1 MQSEKESTIPKL
13 AVAAVVAVLLCTT
26 VFSLAYLARERKHI
40 HDLDAARD
48 EMSAMM
54 SETRGQLQALSQKLD
69 ALNAA
74 QQSAMQQIAAPQP
87 AAQPP
92 EPVRPRHARV
102 RRAAA
107 RRPAE
112 DGRWELIQTQIS
124 EQQKQLASTR
134 DEVDKTRADLQGK
147 LDSTR
152 DDLNGSIA
160 KNHDELV
167 QLQKRGERSYYEF
180 TLTPS
185 KQFEHVGPIGVSLR
199 KVNVKHKYYDMSM
212 MVDDF
217 KLDKKRVNLYE
228 PVWINMSDRPQPVEL
243 VVNHIDKNRI
253 QGYISEPKYKKSEL
267 AASGPAAGAPPALQT
282 R

>member
-1 MQSEKESTIPKL
+1 MQSEKESAIPKL
-13 AVAAVVAVLLCTT
+13 AVAAVAAVLLCTT

-54 SETRGQLQALSQKLD
+54 SATRSQLQELSQKLD

-74 QQSAMQQIAAPQP
+74 QQSTMRQLATPQP
-87 AAQPP
+87 AAPPP
-92 EPVRPRHARV
+92 EPVRPRHTRV
-102 RRAAA
+102 RAAA

-112 DGRWELIQTQIS
+112 DGRWARMQARLS

-134 DEVDKTRADLQGK
+134 EEVDKTRADLQGK

-160 KNHDELV
+160 RNHDELV
-167 QLQKRGERSYYEF
+167 QLQKRGESSYYEF

-185 KQFEHVGPIGVSLR
+185 KQFERVGPIGVSLR
-199 KVNVKHKYYDMSM
+199 KVNLKHKYFDMSM

-217 KLDKKRVNLYE
+217 KLDKKHVNLYE
-228 PVWINMSDRPQPVEL
+228 PVWINLSDRPQPVEM
-243 VVNHIDKNRI
+243 VVNRIDKNRI

-267 AASGPAAGAPPALQT
+267 AASSPAAGTPPALQT